1 MPEVTKGQ
9 LSTSISTQVYKSAIN
24 VTPQGGFG
32 FILLEVRLENGHVN
46 VQTFLVERNSFG

>member
-9 LSTSISTQVYKSAIN
+9 LSTSISIQVYKSTIN

-32 FILLEVRLENGHVN
+32 LILLEVRVENGHVN
-46 VQTFLVERNSFG
+46 VQTFLIERNSFG

>member
-1 MPEVTKGQ
+1 MPEVTEGQ

-32 FILLEVRLENGHVN
+32 LILLEVRVRMGMLMYRP
-46 VQTFLVERNSFG
+46 F